1 MLSGA
6 GTRGLLGCLLLLQHR
21 AAWLLRLVTPRT
33 LIHATMQLSTPLVS
47 HLSGRGSSWC
57 SCQEPCRDA
66 QVQRLQREL
75 QAAQTQLE
83 GAKQQ
88 QLQAG
93 HQAADVERLQQQV
106 QQLQAQLA
114 QEQQQQLQAGHQA
127 ADVERLQQQVQQLQA
142 QLAQEQQ
149 QHQQQLQAAQARM
162 ASMEQQAAQ
171 APAGAVWREE
181 IGSVPHADFSP
192 WECACWA
199 MLLAQVVTGC

>member
-21 AAWLLRLVTPRT
+21 AAWLLRLGTPRT

-57 SCQEPCRDA
+57 SCQEPCRGA

-93 HQAADVERLQQQV
+93 HQAADVEK
-106 QQLQAQLA
+106 
-114 QEQQQQLQAGHQA
+114 
-127 ADVERLQQQVQQLQA
+127 LQQQVQQLQA

-181 IGSVPHADFSP
+181 IGLVPHADFSP